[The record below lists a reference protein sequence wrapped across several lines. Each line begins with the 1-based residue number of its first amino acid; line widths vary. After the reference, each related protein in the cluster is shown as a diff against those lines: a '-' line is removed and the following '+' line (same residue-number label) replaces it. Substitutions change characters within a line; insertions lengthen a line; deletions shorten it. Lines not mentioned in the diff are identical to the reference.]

1 MKKYIVTGG
10 AGFIGSALV
19 RGLLATGD
27 GSVEVID
34 NLSTGRED
42 NLTEVESHVGFHR
55 TDIR

>member
-19 RGLLATGD
+19 RDLLRLGD

-34 NLSTGRED
+34 NLSTGHQAEPERGLIPD
-42 NLTEVESHVGFHR
+42 CFSSG
-55 TDIR
+55 

>member
-19 RGLLATGD
+19 RGLLALRD

-34 NLSTGRED
+34 NLSTGRAE
-42 NLTEVESHVGFHR
+42 NPHR
-55 TDIR
+55 GYPVRSQVDR